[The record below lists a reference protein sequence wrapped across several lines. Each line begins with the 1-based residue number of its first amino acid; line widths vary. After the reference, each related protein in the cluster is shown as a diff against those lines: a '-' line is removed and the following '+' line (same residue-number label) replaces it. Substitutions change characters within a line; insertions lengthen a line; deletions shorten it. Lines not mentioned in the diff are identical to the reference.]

1 MNPIEQTL
9 VTLPMAAVL
18 GLVFGMGACTLACL
32 PYLGPV
38 FLASDGG
45 IRRSWRILLPFSLG
59 RLGGYAAL
67 ATAAG
72 AAGRYLGGQVAENGE
87 VRAVIAIAAILIG
100 LALWWRRPVEMAC
113 SPSAE
118 VPLRP
123 IAYVGP
129 SVAAQSGERFGLATR
144 PLLPGGLFLL
154 GAGMTLT
161 PCAPLGTVLFSA
173 AVSAS
178 PWHGL
183 LLGLGFGLGAIFVP
197 SLVYGVGAAWIGTRL
212 REQLQHHR
220 VTVTRLSAGLLVL
233 TGVGNLL
240 R

>member
-1 MNPIEQTL
+1 MTPIEQTL
-9 VTLPMAAVL
+9 VSFPMAAVL

-59 RLGGYAAL
+59 RLAGYAAL

-72 AAGRYLGGQVAENGE
+72 ALGEYLGGQIAEAAQ
-87 VRAVIAIAAILIG
+87 VRALIGVAAILIG
-100 LALWWRRPVEMAC
+100 LALWQRRTGAATCHGGAAARNDERPLQRVEYAH
-113 SPSAE
+113 
-118 VPLRP
+118 
-123 IAYVGP
+123 
-129 SVAAQSGERFGLATR
+129 ATLPGRGR
-144 PLLPGGLFLL
+144 PLLPGGLLLL

-183 LLGLGFGLGAIFVP
+183 LLGLGFGLGAIFIP
-197 SLVYGVGAAWIGTRL
+197 SLVYGIGAAWIGARL
-212 REQLQHHR
+212 REQLQHHH
-220 VTVTRLSAGLLVL
+220 VTATRLSAALLVL

>member
-1 MNPIEQTL
+1 MTPIEQTL
-9 VTLPMAAVL
+9 VSFPMAAVL

-67 ATAAG
+67 ATVAG
-72 AAGRYLGGQVAENGE
+72 ALGQYLGGQIAEAAQ
-87 VRAVIAIAAILIG
+87 VRGLIGVAAILIG
-100 LALWWRRPVEMAC
+100 LALWQRRTGAATCHAGAAGRNDEQPLQRVE
-113 SPSAE
+113 SAH
-118 VPLRP
+118 
-123 IAYVGP
+123 
-129 SVAAQSGERFGLATR
+129 ATLPGR
-144 PLLPGGLFLL
+144 GHPLLPGGLFLL

-183 LLGLGFGLGAIFVP
+183 LLGLGFGLGAIFIP
-197 SLVYGVGAAWIGTRL
+197 SLVYGVGAAWIGARL

-220 VTVTRLSAGLLVL
+220 VTATRLSAALLVL

>member
-1 MNPIEQTL
+1 MTPIGQTL
-9 VTLPMAAVL
+9 VSVPMAAVL

-59 RLGGYAAL
+59 RLGGYAAF

-72 AAGRYLGGQVAENGE
+72 ALGDYLDGQIADAAH
-87 VRAVIAIAAILIG
+87 VRALVGVAAILIG
-100 LALWWRRPVEMAC
+100 LGLWQRRTDTPAC
-113 SPSAE
+113 HASAAPWQGRNDE
-118 VPLRP
+118 QPLRRVVS
-123 IAYVGP
+123 A
-129 SVAAQSGERFGLATR
+129 SAALPGRGR
-144 PLLPGGLFLL
+144 PLLPGGLLLL

-161 PCAPLGTVLFSA
+161 PCAPLATVLFSA

-183 LLGLGFGLGAIFVP
+183 LLGLGFGLGAILVP
-197 SLVYGVGAAWIGTRL
+197 SLVYGVGAAWIGARL

-220 VTVTRLSAGLLVL
+220 VTATRLSAALLVL

>member
-1 MNPIEQTL
+1 MTPIEQTL
-9 VTLPMAAVL
+9 VSFPMAAVL

-72 AAGRYLGGQVAENGE
+72 AAGHYLGGQVADNGE
-87 VRAVIAIAAILIG
+87 VRAVVAIAAILIG
-100 LALWWRRPVEMAC
+100 LALWWRRPAESAC
-113 SPSAE
+113 PSGTTA
-118 VPLRP
+118 PLQP
-123 IAYVGP
+123 MAYVAP
-129 SVAAQSGERFGLATR
+129 PGEQFGTATR

-173 AVSAS
+173 AVTAS

-197 SLVYGVGAAWIGTRL
+197 SLVYGVGAAWIGARL
-212 REQLQHHR
+212 REQLQQHR
-220 VTVTRLSAGLLVL
+220 VTVTRLSAALLVL

>member
-1 MNPIEQTL
+1 MTPIEQTL
-9 VTLPMAAVL
+9 VSFPMAAVL

-45 IRRSWRILLPFSLG
+45 VRRSWRILLPFSLG

-72 AAGRYLGGQVAENGE
+72 ALGEYLGGQIAEAAQ
-87 VRAVIAIAAILIG
+87 VRALIGVAAILIG
-100 LALWWRRPVEMAC
+100 LALWQRRTGAPTCHGGAAGRNDERPLQRVE
-113 SPSAE
+113 SA
-118 VPLRP
+118 
-123 IAYVGP
+123 
-129 SVAAQSGERFGLATR
+129 ATLPGRGR
-144 PLLPGGLFLL
+144 PLLPGGLLLL

-183 LLGLGFGLGAIFVP
+183 LLGLGFGLGAIFIP
-197 SLVYGVGAAWIGTRL
+197 SLVYGIGAAWIGARL

-220 VTVTRLSAGLLVL
+220 VTATRLSAALLVL

>member
-1 MNPIEQTL
+1 MTPIEQTL
-9 VTLPMAAVL
+9 VSFPMAAVL

-45 IRRSWRILLPFSLG
+45 IRRSWRILLPFSVG

-72 AAGRYLGGQVAENGE
+72 ALGQYLGGQVADAAH
-87 VRAVIAIAAILIG
+87 VRALVGVAAILIG
-100 LALWWRRPVEMAC
+100 FGLWQRRPGAPVCHAGPASLQGRDE
-113 SPSAE
+113 E
-118 VPLRP
+118 RPLRRVELARTA
-123 IAYVGP
+123 IAG
-129 SVAAQSGERFGLATR
+129 SGQ
-144 PLLPGGLFLL
+144 PLLPGGLLLL

-161 PCAPLGTVLFSA
+161 PCAPLATVLFSA

-183 LLGLGFGLGAIFVP
+183 LLGLGFGLGAILVP
-197 SLVYGVGAAWIGTRL
+197 SLVYGVGAAWIGARL
-212 REQLQHHR
+212 REQLQQHR
-220 VTVTRLSAGLLVL
+220 VTATRLSAALLVL

>member
-1 MNPIEQTL
+1 MTPIEQTL

-59 RLGGYAAL
+59 RLGGYATL

-72 AAGRYLGGQVAENGE
+72 ALGQYLGGQIAEAAQ
-87 VRAVIAIAAILIG
+87 VRALIGVAAILIG
-100 LALWWRRPVEMAC
+100 LALWQRRAGTAACHAGAAGHNDEQPLQRVE
-113 SPSAE
+113 SAH
-118 VPLRP
+118 
-123 IAYVGP
+123 
-129 SVAAQSGERFGLATR
+129 ATLPGRGR

-161 PCAPLGTVLFSA
+161 PCAPLGAVLFSA
-173 AVSAS
+173 AVAAS

-197 SLVYGVGAAWIGTRL
+197 SLVYGVGAAWLGARL
-212 REQLQHHR
+212 RGQLQHHR
-220 VTVTRLSAGLLVL
+220 AALTRLSAALLVL